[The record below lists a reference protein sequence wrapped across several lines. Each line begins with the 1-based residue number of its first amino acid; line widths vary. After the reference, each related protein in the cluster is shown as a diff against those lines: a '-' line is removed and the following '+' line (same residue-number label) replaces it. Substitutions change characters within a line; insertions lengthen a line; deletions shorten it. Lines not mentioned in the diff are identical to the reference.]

1 LDRAPFHPKPLK
13 EFVRNLEAISAEMRT
28 MADAISVTPISA
40 DLLRIRAV
48 VEQRK
53 PRLTLAEVSELERT
67 HRVLGRKLADYR
79 QSAFSL
85 IDLHNAVRDAGYE
98 MGEHGGD
105 PAVCFAQFSD
115 KRLIEQDRTD
125 FIVDLAQACPRYAH
139 SIMRAAQ
146 WSDGACC
153 FWWCARELREA
164 A

>member
-1 LDRAPFHPKPLK
+1 MGHSD
-13 EFVRNLEAISAEMRT
+13 AISAQ
-28 MADAISVTPISA
+28 
-40 DLLRIRAV
+40 IRAEV
-48 VEQRK
+48 HAEIWDTVKRHK
-53 PRLTLAEVSELERT
+53 AHGDRLTLAELAELEKK
-67 HRVLGRKLADYR
+67 HRALTLKLADYR
-79 QSAFSL
+79 QSWFSL
-85 IDLHNAVRDAGYE
+85 NDLHNAVQDAGYE